1 MTGNFRKGGRN
12 LGQDVSDSRKRD
24 TIAPGD
30 TVGIV
35 QKKDQRNGSITEG
48 RVREILTRSGSHP
61 HGIKVRLVE
70 GPVGRVR
77 YVKRE

>member
-1 MTGNFRKGGRN
+1 METDGR
-12 LGQDVSDSRKRD
+12 QRD
-24 TIAPGD
+24 RIAPGD

-48 RVREILTRSGSHP
+48 RVQEILTRSRSHP
-61 HGIKVRLVE
+61 HGIKVRLID
-70 GPVGRVR
+70 GHVGRVR